1 MTSQA
6 PADPAEVVLLALARG
21 ALFTALVVVV
31 ACVTVR
37 WLLPLALRLLR
48 RPVQELVQLVGA
60 CLVLP
65 EYWVSRAIR
74 RVTSDSPP
82 LVVYEYG
89 HAVGWA
95 ARLVHHVVDRVFTV
109 VANVAARLHVAV
121 VGVAAG
127 AVEIGLLVGWL

>member
-1 MTSQA
+1 MTSQP
-6 PADPAEVVLLALARG
+6 PADPAEIVLLALARG

-31 ACVTVR
+31 ACVAVR
-37 WLLPLALRLLR
+37 WLLPLVLRLLR

-65 EYWVSRAIR
+65 EYWVSWAVR
-74 RVTSDSPP
+74 RVTGGSPP
-82 LVVYEYG
+82 LLVYEYG

-95 ARLVHHVVDRVFTV
+95 ARLAHHAVDRVFTV